1 MYHVWLPDSL
11 QQVCGVL
18 AFHSAAYHGQ
28 TFWDY
33 SSVGTGLEA
42 RTENLSAAC
51 RRPPQ
56 PMDYFPSWVFTPCW
70 LLPEPDS
77 GPLQELCSVPGGLHP
92 QLLTTLVTRVT
103 VSLPEQEI

>member
-1 MYHVWLPDSL
+1 
-11 QQVCGVL
+11 
-18 AFHSAAYHGQ
+18 
-28 TFWDY
+28 
-33 SSVGTGLEA
+33 
-42 RTENLSAAC
+42 
-51 RRPPQ
+51 
-56 PMDYFPSWVFTPCW
+56 MDYFPSWVFTPCW